1 MKIGPLEIKIER
13 VVTFA
18 VIAVIIFLLADLNN
32 RLVELGSKEQKLATV
47 AAQGT
52 AIMHTQIALQTA
64 EAYATSA
71 AAVDAWARN
80 EEHLVKPG
88 DNPIVPM
95 PAPGATALPE
105 NVAPT
110 PIPTP
115 YTKWDVWMQI
125 LFGK

>member
-1 MKIGPLEIKIER
+1 
-13 VVTFA
+13 VVTFG

-47 AAQGT
+47 AAQAT
-52 AIMHTQIALQTA
+52 AVMQTQVALQTA
-64 EAYATSA
+64 EAFATSP
-71 AAVDAWARN
+71 AAVDEWARSDA
-80 EEHLVKPG
+80 HLAKPG
-88 DNPIVPM
+88 DNPIVPL

-110 PIPTP
+110 PVPTP
-115 YTKWDVWMQI
+115 YTKWDVWMQL